1 MGTPP
6 DGKVSAWVDHNAFPV
21 GGAGSYTDAV
31 SEHGGAAES
40 TRDKILSAAI
50 ALTEADGWAALTMG
64 GVAGRAGVSR
74 QTVYNEFG
82 NRDQLGEAMVLTE
95 LAGFMGAVGTAFDE
109 HPDDLVAAIRAAAF
123 GVLDAARNQPVLQAV
138 VSASQGA
145 ETELLPLLT
154 TQAGEIMVIAKTGIR
169 ERTAAYALDMDQRSR
184 DAALDTVVRL
194 VFSHL
199 MRPGGDP
206 ADAADDI
213 AWVASRMLT
222 LA

>member
-1 MGTPP
+1 MTEPTG
-6 DGKVSAWVDHNAFPV
+6 
-21 GGAGSYTDAV
+21 
-31 SEHGGAAES
+31 AES
-40 TRDKILSAAI
+40 TRDKILAA
-50 ALTEADGWAALTMG
+50 AVVLTAADGWAAVTMG

-82 NRDQLGEAMVLTE
+82 NRDQLGEAMVVTE
-95 LAGFMGAVGTAFDE
+95 LAGFMGAVGAAFDQ
-109 HPDDLVAAIRAAAF
+109 HPDDLVAAIGAAAH
-123 GVLDAARNQPVLQAV
+123 GVLAAAREQPVLQAV
-138 VSASQGA
+138 LSASQGA
-145 ETELLPLLT
+145 ETQLLPLLT
-154 TQAGEIMVIAKTGIR
+154 TQADEIMELAKAGIR
-169 ERTAAYALDMDQRSR
+169 ERTAAYTLDMDQRSR

-206 ADAADDI
+206 AAAAEDI